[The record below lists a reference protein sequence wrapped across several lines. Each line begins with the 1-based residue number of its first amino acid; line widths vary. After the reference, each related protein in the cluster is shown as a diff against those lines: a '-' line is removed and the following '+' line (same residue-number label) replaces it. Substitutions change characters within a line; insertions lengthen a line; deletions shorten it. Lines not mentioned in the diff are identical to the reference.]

1 MVRKLEIKEWF
12 PDAPPKPV
20 VDYTGSTMVHKLRC
34 GHDLITYKA
43 KSSIT
48 LRNHIS
54 TCKHTS
60 NRLANDSTELKLSNR
75 KK

>member
-1 MVRKLEIKEWF
+1 MVRELEIKEWF

-20 VDYTGSTMVHKLRC
+20 VDYTGITMIHKLRC

-48 LRNHIS
+48 LRNHIR

-60 NRLANDSTELKLSNR
+60 NRLANDSAVLALSNR
-75 KK
+75 EK

>member
-1 MVRKLEIKEWF
+1 MVRKLETKEWF

-20 VDYTGSTMVHKLRC
+20 VDYTGITMVHKLRC

-48 LRNHIS
+48 LRNHIR
-54 TCKHTS
+54 TCKHLS
-60 NRLANDSTELKLSNR
+60 NRLDNDSQVLELSNR